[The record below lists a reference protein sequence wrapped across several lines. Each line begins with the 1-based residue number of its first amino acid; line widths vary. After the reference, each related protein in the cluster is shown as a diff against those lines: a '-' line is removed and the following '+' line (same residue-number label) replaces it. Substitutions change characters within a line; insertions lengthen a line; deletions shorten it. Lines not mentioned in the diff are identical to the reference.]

1 MWYGLDLLVHT
12 ARKEWPWKQK
22 QNRLSKTFSDCVTV
36 GDEALALQIIKLCGK
51 VYVEFRNKKAAG
63 DNIKISRGRKKGE
76 DMADMALTTK
86 YGVYDSMRN
95 MVKRIRTKNPN
106 DELGWNGY
114 LSDQM
119 NIINSTAAIGSMN
132 GRKDDGL
139 IGQDVFQEMDIEI

>member
-1 MWYGLDLLVHT
+1 MMVHT
-12 ARKEWPWKQK
+12 AGKEWPWKQK
-22 QNRLSKTFSDCVTV
+22 QNRLSRTFANCVTI
-36 GDEALALQIIKLCGK
+36 GDEALALQIIKLRGK

-63 DNIKISRGRKKGE
+63 DNVKISRGRKKGE
-76 DMADMALTTK
+76 EMVDMALTTK

-119 NIINSTAAIGSMN
+119 NIINSTAAIGKKK
-132 GRKDDGL
+132 GRHDEDL
-139 IGQDVFQEMDIEI
+139 IGQDLIEEMDIEI